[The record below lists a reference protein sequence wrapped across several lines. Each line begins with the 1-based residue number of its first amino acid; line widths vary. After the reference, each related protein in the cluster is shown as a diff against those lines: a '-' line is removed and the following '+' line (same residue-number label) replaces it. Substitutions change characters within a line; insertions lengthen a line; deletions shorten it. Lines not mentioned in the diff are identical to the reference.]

1 MKLIKLNHA
10 VRVRFNPYII
20 TSKRLF
26 LSRVGMDLFLGMLLI
41 NTWVS
46 PYSIPIKSV
55 LSLIFIGI
63 ICSIEK
69 FLSLFYI
76 KNSKYTVC

>member
-1 MKLIKLNHA
+1 
-10 VRVRFNPYII
+10 
-20 TSKRLF
+20 
-26 LSRVGMDLFLGMLLI
+26 MDLFLGMLLI